1 MQTFDSKHAQL
12 GLCLDSELAS
22 PWLEHPV
29 GPKRLPCHVLYEAGH
44 CFGRTQ
50 SYVQTPPS
58 PMGTFDSSG
67 SGCTDAG
74 SKLHLPRPAPR
85 PLPMVD
91 CTPYHDWRATISI
104 IRLDAGINQPL
115 PLPMAHRDPT
125 VTVVKGEPGLITEDT
140 VTPLSEV
147 PHSVPPP
154 PLTAASSVLQSEPR
168 TSGWTLRPISGGQKP
183 SPNGSNWHSPPKSA
197 DHLHLQ
203 TRSRDEAVRS
213 DHSEQLT
220 VFPWCGDFHRTS
232 RLPLMWSASISV
244 ASQKFAYASLRHP
257 QHPGYFSLR
266 IAICDNQTIR
276 CSICSGK
283 FCGMIPF
290 KKASKW

>member
-1 MQTFDSKHAQL
+1 MPRGHTAVVFYIRASYRLPSLSFHDNRASRSWDTIWPWKYMSRIQTFDSKHAQL

-50 SYVQTPPS
+50 SYVRTPPS

-74 SKLHLPRPAPR
+74 SSSHDQLPAPS
-85 PLPMVD
+85 P
-91 CTPYHDWRATISI
+91 WWIA
-104 IRLDAGINQPL
+104 
-115 PLPMAHRDPT
+115 
-125 VTVVKGEPGLITEDT
+125 
-140 VTPLSEV
+140 
-147 PHSVPPP
+147 PH
-154 PLTAASSVLQSEPR
+154 TM
-168 TSGWTLRPISGGQKP
+168 T
-183 SPNGSNWHSPPKSA
+183 PKSA

-257 QHPGYFSLR
+257 QHTGYFSLR

-283 FCGMIPF
+283 AWSPL
-290 KKASKW
+290 KKHQSGNG